1 MKNPR
6 HERLYRLMRQH
17 HRHSQWGLTNGLYL
31 PHSYETPRQLSWW
44 DDIGFILNGRRVMV
58 WWIHPRM
65 AYADAIEERAWEE
78 TVTTPSALPELL
90 GHEPSQKIWKKVGKS
105 RKKVVGYQAPPQS
118 ESRLERYDQVQA
130 TEKRLKSDGTDFEV
144 RPSVSVRAYS
154 WGLGMEL
161 CVPVEVRDQNEAGSL
176 VDLARRLIKG
186 IATLDGEFPGYSYGR
201 QQWLDEAERR
211 NG

>member
-6 HERLYRLMRQH
+6 RERLYRLMRQH
-17 HRHSQWGLTNGLYL
+17 HRHSQWELTNGLYL

-65 AYADAIEERAWEE
+65 AYADVIDEQAWEA
-78 TVTTPSALPELL
+78 TVTVPSEFSELL

-105 RKKVVGYQAPPQS
+105 RKKVVGYKAPPQS
-118 ESRLERYDQVQA
+118 EAKLERYDQLLA
-130 TEKRLKSDGTDFEV
+130 TEKRLQIEGIDFEV
-144 RPSVSVRAYS
+144 RLSMSVRAYS

-176 VDLARRLIKG
+176 ANLARRLIKG
-186 IATLDGEFPGYSYGR
+186 VATLDGEFPGYSYGR
-201 QQWLDEAERR
+201 PQWLGESGLR